1 VDSIPQT
8 AGRESLPRELTEFLI
23 ELSIALQKFAI
34 YPAGHPMLAQTIER
48 LERRLLLL
56 LDTRDALS
64 LGVAHTQLVI
74 EGIATDENNGVL
86 RDLAQ
91 RLHRHHLGAL
101 KIGRGVHSD
110 ELREMLLVVG
120 MELTKDAIPVG
131 LRPTSEIPEWPH
143 VHLYPLAYEHL
154 ELLDDERAAPPTTAG
169 DRVRGGGARAARLW
183 VGLAQAALAGR
194 DTVTGTRQPPAS
206 AAARH
211 ETAPTQAAGPAAQ
224 SGEPA
229 PNAHAE
235 TSALPAAT
243 APVAPPKRP
252 RNADAMAFTMDEVTG
267 ASRPDPAP
275 DQVPAPPLSPVAEQL
290 ASTTTGDAEVPTDA
304 ATDAATES
312 ETSAAAADPLAVAR
326 AIDEH
331 HREAAY
337 DQVIVGYMLQI
348 ADELKG
354 AEGRD
359 AIVLRTRVSK
369 MVGAMRPE
377 TLKTLLSM
385 GNDTAQRRKFVLDAT
400 QGMAVNTVVDLVRAA
415 AAASNQTISHSM
427 LRLLSKLA
435 VHADEDTGMRRAGA
449 DVALRENVRTLVG
462 QWTLEDPNPGAYRE
476 VLEGMSKT
484 KPSAISVRSAAY
496 PVEDERLL
504 QIALEI
510 GIAGESTWRALEGM
524 ITRRRL
530 SAVVALLDR
539 APRPNVAEK
548 IWQRLATTKRL
559 REFLDGAEP
568 DWHPLERIVSRLGLG
583 AADVLLD
590 QLDSGIDPRR
600 QAHVITLLA
609 NLGGDV
615 GEAAARRLPQAVPD
629 IQALLLGLIG
639 RLGALPEGFAADDWT
654 RHRAPTVR
662 REAIKLLLKEPSR
675 REHGITLGLKD
686 SDDRAV
692 LLALNEASTSCP
704 RSALPIIMNRVDRDD
719 IPAPLRA
726 LAIRTVAGVRSP
738 DVVDWVLRFVMIGR
752 KRFFGGERLAP
763 KTPEFLAALGA
774 LGAYWRGDPRV
785 DKTLARALKHT
796 DPEIRSAAQTLPRAH
811 QGVVTG

>member
-1 VDSIPQT
+1 MDSTPPT
-8 AGRESLPRELTEFLI
+8 AARDSLPRELTEFLI
-23 ELSIALQKFAI
+23 ELSIAFQKFAI
-34 YPAGHPMLAQTIER
+34 YPAGHPMLAKTVER
-48 LERRLLLL
+48 LEHRLLLL
-56 LDTRDALS
+56 LDTRDTLS
-64 LGVAHTQLVI
+64 LGVANTQLVI
-74 EGIATDENNGVL
+74 EGIATDENNAVL
-86 RDLAQ
+86 RELAQ

-101 KIGRGVHSD
+101 KIGRGVSSD
-110 ELREMLLVVG
+110 ELREMLFLVG
-120 MELTKDAIPVG
+120 IELTKDAIPVG
-131 LRPTSEIPEWPH
+131 LRPTSQIPEWPH
-143 VHLYPLAYEHL
+143 VYLYPLAYEHL
-154 ELLDDERAAPPTTAG
+154 ELLDDERPAPATPAG
-169 DRVRGGGARAARLW
+169 ERARNGGARAARLW

-194 DTVTGTRQPPAS
+194 ETVTDTCQPPAS
-206 AAARH
+206 
-211 ETAPTQAAGPAAQ
+211 TAVPTHAPGPAAQ
-224 SGEPA
+224 SSGPA
-229 PNAHAE
+229 PA
-235 TSALPAAT
+235 PA
-243 APVAPPKRP
+243 
-252 RNADAMAFTMDEVTG
+252 
-267 ASRPDPAP
+267 
-275 DQVPAPPLSPVAEQL
+275 LSPIAEQL
-290 ASTTTGDAEVPTDA
+290 TPTGDAEIPTDA

-312 ETSAAAADPLAVAR
+312 ETGAAAADPLAVAR

-354 AEGRD
+354 AEGRE
-359 AIVLRTRVSK
+359 ATVLRTRVSK

-385 GNDTAQRRKFVLDAT
+385 GNDAAQRRRFVLDAT
-400 QGMAVNTVVDLVRAA
+400 QGMAVNAVVDLVRAA
-415 AAASNQTISHSM
+415 AGASNQTISHSM

-435 VHADEDTGMRRAGA
+435 VHAGEDTGLRRAGA
-449 DVALRENVRTLVG
+449 DAALRENVRTLVG

-476 VLEGMSKT
+476 VLEGMSKARPAPT
-484 KPSAISVRSAAY
+484 SVRSAAY

-510 GIAGESTWRALEGM
+510 GVAGDSTWRALEGM
-524 ITRRRL
+524 IARRRL

-539 APRPNVAEK
+539 APRPNVAEQV
-548 IWQRLATTKRL
+548 WQRLATTKRL

-615 GEAAARRLPQAVPD
+615 GAAAARRLPQAVPD

-654 RHRAPTVR
+654 RNRAPTVR
-662 REAIKLLLKEPSR
+662 REAIKLLLKQPSR
-675 REHGITLGLKD
+675 REHGITLGLRD

-704 RSALPIIMNRVDRDD
+704 KSALPIIMNRVDRDD

-774 LGAYWRGDPRV
+774 LGAYWRGDPRA

-796 DPEIRSAAQTLPRAH
+796 DPEIRTAAQTLPRAH
-811 QGVVTG
+811 QSVATG

>member
-1 VDSIPQT
+1 MDSTAQP
-8 AGRESLPRELTEFLI
+8 AGRDSLPRELTEFLI
-23 ELSIALQKFAI
+23 ELSIAFQKFAI
-34 YPAGHPMLAQTIER
+34 YPAGHPMLAQTVER

-56 LDTRDALS
+56 FDTRDALS
-64 LGVAHTQLVI
+64 LGVANTQLVI
-74 EGIATDENNGVL
+74 EGIATEENNAVL
-86 RDLAQ
+86 RELAQ
-91 RLHRHHLGAL
+91 RLHRHHIGAL
-101 KIGRGVHSD
+101 KIGRGVRSD
-110 ELREMLLVVG
+110 ELREMLFLVG
-120 MELTKDAIPVG
+120 IELTKDAIPVG
-131 LRPTSEIPEWPH
+131 LRPTSQIPEWPN

-154 ELLDDERAAPPTTAG
+154 ELLDDERATPVPPAG
-169 DRVRGGGARAARLW
+169 ERVRTGGARAARLW

-194 DTVTGTRQPPAS
+194 ETMADTRQPPAT
-206 AAARH
+206 AALPLQEPGLAVRSD
-211 ETAPTQAAGPAAQ
+211 G
-224 SGEPA
+224 PA

-235 TSALPAAT
+235 TSALPAA
-243 APVAPPKRP
+243 AKPVASPTRP
-252 RNADAMAFTMDEVTG
+252 RTGEVMAFTMDEVTG
-267 ASRPDPAP
+267 ASRSDPLPAP
-275 DQVPAPPLSPVAEQL
+275 ALSPLDEQL
-290 ASTTTGDAEVPTDA
+290 ASTTSGDAEVPTA
-304 ATDAATES
+304 EATNTAVES
-312 ETSAAAADPLAVAR
+312 ETGTAAADPLAVAR

-359 AIVLRTRVSK
+359 AAVLRTRVSK

-385 GNDTAQRRKFVLDAT
+385 GNDTAQRHKFVLDAT
-400 QGMAVNTVVDLVRAA
+400 QGLAVGAVVDLVRAA
-415 AAASNQTISHSM
+415 ADASNQTISHSM

-435 VHADEDTGMRRAGA
+435 MHAGEDTGTRRAGA
-449 DVALRENVRTLVG
+449 DAALRENVRTLVG
-462 QWTLEDPNPGAYRE
+462 QWTLEDPNPGAYRD
-476 VLEGMSKT
+476 VLEGMSRAT
-484 KPSAISVRSAAY
+484 PSTIAVRSAAF

-510 GIAGESTWRALEGM
+510 GIAGDSTWRALEGM
-524 ITRRRL
+524 IARRRL
-530 SAVVALLDR
+530 SAIVALLDR
-539 APRPNVAEK
+539 APRPRVAEQ
-548 IWQRLATTKRL
+548 IWQRLATTEQL
-559 REFLDGAEP
+559 REFLAGAEP

-590 QLDSGIDPRR
+590 QLDNGIEPRR
-600 QAHVITLLA
+600 QGQIITLLV

-615 GEAAARRLPQAVPD
+615 GAAAARRLPQATPD

-639 RLGALPEGFAADDWT
+639 RLGALPAGFAADDWT
-654 RHRAPTVR
+654 RNRAPTVR

-675 REHGITLGLKD
+675 REHGIALGLKD
-686 SDDRAV
+686 SDDRTV

-704 RSALPIIMNRVDRDD
+704 PSVLPIIMNRVDRDD

-726 LAIRTVAGVRSP
+726 LAIRTVAAVRLP

-774 LGAYWRGDPRV
+774 LGAYWRGDPRA
-785 DKTLARALKHT
+785 DRTLARALKHT
-796 DPEIRSAAQTLPRAH
+796 DPEIRSAAQAPPRTH
-811 QGVVTG
+811 QGVAR